1 MQKPEFSLIC
11 DDTFY
16 RIFSA
21 SIVAFFCIFIS
32 LDIGGSGELF
42 YTDSPLRSQRAKPSL
57 TIVFLFL
64 ALLYLR
70 SGSKEAAR
78 VEFDELKISFRRGLD
93 KYDLMLGCVD
103 LIEPSFGFVR
113 TFRVPF
119 LSYERFLKLQEI
131 LKFLLLFAYVVGVFL
146 TIKFGFAEAAIYAAA
161 GIFAPVSSWS
171 ARTKHTIA
179 IGQEIGVTS
188 LQIVQAATAFTNKGK
203 TLKLS
208 LLSEILD
215 SAGKPVYRHK
225 PKSLEQVISAQTA
238 KTVLGSLKA

>member
-21 SIVAFFCIFIS
+21 SILAFFCIFIS

-57 TIVFLFL
+57 TIIFMFL

-131 LKFLLLFAYVVGVFL
+131 LKFLLLFAYVAGVFL

-161 GIFAPVSSWS
+161 GIFAILIASKLVV
-171 ARTKHTIA
+171 ARRLDGRAGLRLRDCLLLRGRDDT
-179 IGQEIGVTS
+179 G
-188 LQIVQAATAFTNKGK
+188 AAVFFCIRPSRAEREALRIYF
-203 TLKLS
+203 LKNFS
-208 LLSEILD
+208 YDI
-215 SAGKPVYRHK
+215 
-225 PKSLEQVISAQTA
+225 
-238 KTVLGSLKA
+238 KA

>member
-21 SIVAFFCIFIS
+21 SILAFFCIFIS

-42 YTDSPLRSQRAKPSL
+42 YTDSPLRSQQAKPSL
-57 TIVFLFL
+57 TIVFMFL

-78 VEFDELKISFRRGLD
+78 VEFDGLKISFRRGLD

-119 LSYERFLKLQEI
+119 ISYERFLKLQEI
-131 LKFLLLFAYVVGVFL
+131 LKFLLLFAYVAGVFL

-161 GIFAPVSSWS
+161 GIFAILIASKLVV
-171 ARTKHTIA
+171 ARRLDGRAGLRLRDCLLLRGKDDT
-179 IGQEIGVTS
+179 G
-188 LQIVQAATAFTNKGK
+188 AAVFFCIRPSRAEREALRIYF
-203 TLKLS
+203 LKNFS
-208 LLSEILD
+208 YDI
-215 SAGKPVYRHK
+215 
-225 PKSLEQVISAQTA
+225 
-238 KTVLGSLKA
+238 KA

>member
-21 SIVAFFCIFIS
+21 SILAFFCIFIS

-42 YTDSPLRSQRAKPSL
+42 YTDSPLRSQQAKPSL

-119 LSYERFLKLQEI
+119 ISYERFLKLQEI
-131 LKFLLLFAYVVGVFL
+131 LKFLLLFVYAAGVFL

-161 GIFAPVSSWS
+161 GIFAILIASKLVV
-171 ARTKHTIA
+171 ARRLDGRAGLRLRDCLLLRGRDDT
-179 IGQEIGVTS
+179 G
-188 LQIVQAATAFTNKGK
+188 AAVFFCIRPSRAEREALRIYF
-203 TLKLS
+203 LKNFS
-208 LLSEILD
+208 YDI
-215 SAGKPVYRHK
+215 
-225 PKSLEQVISAQTA
+225 
-238 KTVLGSLKA
+238 KA

>member
-1 MQKPEFSLIC
+1 MQKPKFSLIC

-21 SIVAFFCIFIS
+21 SILAFFCIFIS

-103 LIEPSFGFVR
+103 LIEPSLGFVR
-113 TFRVPF
+113 TFRVP
-119 LSYERFLKLQEI
+119 LISYERFLKLQEI
-131 LKFLLLFAYVVGVFL
+131 LKFLLLFAYVAGVFL

-161 GIFAPVSSWS
+161 GIFAILIASKLVV
-171 ARTKHTIA
+171 ARRLDGRAGLRLRDCLLLRGKDDT
-179 IGQEIGVTS
+179 G
-188 LQIVQAATAFTNKGK
+188 AAVFFCIRPSRAEREALRIYF
-203 TLKLS
+203 LKNFS
-208 LLSEILD
+208 YDI
-215 SAGKPVYRHK
+215 
-225 PKSLEQVISAQTA
+225 
-238 KTVLGSLKA
+238 KA

>member
-21 SIVAFFCIFIS
+21 SILAFFCIFIS

-42 YTDSPLRSQRAKPSL
+42 YTDSPLRSQQAKPSL
-57 TIVFLFL
+57 TIVFMFL

-131 LKFLLLFAYVVGVFL
+131 LKFLLLFAYAAGVFL
-146 TIKFGFAEAAIYAAA
+146 TIKFGFVEAAIYAAA
-161 GIFAPVSSWS
+161 GIFAILIASKLVV
-171 ARTKHTIA
+171 ARRLDGRAGLRLRDCLLLRGRDDT
-179 IGQEIGVTS
+179 G
-188 LQIVQAATAFTNKGK
+188 AAVFFCIRPSRAEREALRIYF
-203 TLKLS
+203 LKNFS
-208 LLSEILD
+208 YDI
-215 SAGKPVYRHK
+215 
-225 PKSLEQVISAQTA
+225 
-238 KTVLGSLKA
+238 KA

>member
-21 SIVAFFCIFIS
+21 SILAFFCIFIS

-42 YTDSPLRSQRAKPSL
+42 YTDSLLRSQRAKPSL
-57 TIVFLFL
+57 TIVFMFL

-103 LIEPSFGFVR
+103 LIEPSLGFVR

-119 LSYERFLKLQEI
+119 ISYERFLKLQEI
-131 LKFLLLFAYVVGVFL
+131 LKFLLLFAYVAGVFL

-161 GIFAPVSSWS
+161 GIFAILIASKLVV
-171 ARTKHTIA
+171 ARRLDGRAGLRLRDCLLLRGRDNT
-179 IGQEIGVTS
+179 G
-188 LQIVQAATAFTNKGK
+188 AAVFFCIRPSRAEREALRIYF
-203 TLKLS
+203 LKNFS
-208 LLSEILD
+208 YDI
-215 SAGKPVYRHK
+215 
-225 PKSLEQVISAQTA
+225 
-238 KTVLGSLKA
+238 KA

>member
-21 SIVAFFCIFIS
+21 SILAFFCIFIS

-57 TIVFLFL
+57 TIVFVFL

-131 LKFLLLFAYVVGVFL
+131 LKFLLLFAYAAGVFL

-161 GIFAPVSSWS
+161 GIFAILIASKLVV
-171 ARTKHTIA
+171 ARRLDGRAGLRLRDCLLLRGRDDT
-179 IGQEIGVTS
+179 G
-188 LQIVQAATAFTNKGK
+188 AAVFFCIRPSRAEREALRIYF
-203 TLKLS
+203 LKNFS
-208 LLSEILD
+208 YDI
-215 SAGKPVYRHK
+215 
-225 PKSLEQVISAQTA
+225 
-238 KTVLGSLKA
+238 KA

>member
-1 MQKPEFSLIC
+1 MQKPEFSLTE

-16 RIFSA
+16 KIFSA
-21 SIVAFFCIFIS
+21 SILAFFCIFIS

-42 YTDSPLRSQRAKPSL
+42 YTDSPLRSQQAKPSL

-93 KYDLMLGCVD
+93 KYDLILGCVD

-119 LSYERFLKLQEI
+119 ISYERFLKLQEI
-131 LKFLLLFAYVVGVFL
+131 LKFLLLFAYVAGVFL

-161 GIFAPVSSWS
+161 GIFAILIASKLVV
-171 ARTKHTIA
+171 ARRLDGRAGLRLRDCLLLRGKDDT
-179 IGQEIGVTS
+179 G
-188 LQIVQAATAFTNKGK
+188 AAVFFCIRPSRAEREALRIYF
-203 TLKLS
+203 LKNFS
-208 LLSEILD
+208 YDI
-215 SAGKPVYRHK
+215 
-225 PKSLEQVISAQTA
+225 
-238 KTVLGSLKA
+238 KA

>member
-16 RIFSA
+16 KIFSA
-21 SIVAFFCIFIS
+21 SILAFFCIFIS

-57 TIVFLFL
+57 TIVFVFL

-103 LIEPSFGFVR
+103 LIEPSLGFVR

-131 LKFLLLFAYVVGVFL
+131 LKFLLLFAYVAGVFL

-161 GIFAPVSSWS
+161 GIFAILIASKLLV
-171 ARTKHTIA
+171 ARRLDGRAGLRLRDCLLLRGRDDT
-179 IGQEIGVTS
+179 G
-188 LQIVQAATAFTNKGK
+188 AAVFFCIRPSCAEREALRIYF
-203 TLKLS
+203 LKNFS
-208 LLSEILD
+208 YDI
-215 SAGKPVYRHK
+215 
-225 PKSLEQVISAQTA
+225 
-238 KTVLGSLKA
+238 KA

>member
-16 RIFSA
+16 KIFSA
-21 SIVAFFCIFIS
+21 SILAFFCIFIS

-42 YTDSPLRSQRAKPSL
+42 YTDSPLRSQQAKPSL
-57 TIVFLFL
+57 TIVFMFL

-131 LKFLLLFAYVVGVFL
+131 LKFLLLFAYVAGVFL

-161 GIFAPVSSWS
+161 GIFAILIASKLVV
-171 ARTKHTIA
+171 ARRLDGRAGLRLRDCLLLRGKDDT
-179 IGQEIGVTS
+179 G
-188 LQIVQAATAFTNKGK
+188 AAVFFCIRPSRAEREALRIYF
-203 TLKLS
+203 LKNFS
-208 LLSEILD
+208 YDI
-215 SAGKPVYRHK
+215 
-225 PKSLEQVISAQTA
+225 
-238 KTVLGSLKA
+238 KA

>member
-1 MQKPEFSLIC
+1 MQKPEFSLVC

-16 RIFSA
+16 KIFSVA
-21 SIVAFFCIFIS
+21 ILAFFCIFIS

-57 TIVFLFL
+57 TIVFVFL

-103 LIEPSFGFVR
+103 LIEPSLGFVR

-119 LSYERFLKLQEI
+119 ISYERFLKLQEI

-161 GIFAPVSSWS
+161 GIFAILIASKLVV
-171 ARTKHTIA
+171 ARRLDGRAGLRLRDCLLLRGRDDTGAVVFFCIRPSRA
-179 IGQEIGVTS
+179 EREALRIY
-188 LQIVQAATAFTNKGK
+188 F
-203 TLKLS
+203 LKNFS
-208 LLSEILD
+208 YDI
-215 SAGKPVYRHK
+215 KV
-225 PKSLEQVISAQTA
+225 
-238 KTVLGSLKA
+238 

>member
-21 SIVAFFCIFIS
+21 SILAFFCIFIS

-57 TIVFLFL
+57 TIVFMFL

-93 KYDLMLGCVD
+93 KYNLMLGCVD

-131 LKFLLLFAYVVGVFL
+131 LKFLLLFAYVAGVFL

-161 GIFAPVSSWS
+161 GIFAILIASKLVV
-171 ARTKHTIA
+171 ARRLDGRAGLRLRDCLLLRGRDDT
-179 IGQEIGVTS
+179 G
-188 LQIVQAATAFTNKGK
+188 AAVFFCIRPSRAEREALRIYF
-203 TLKLS
+203 LKNFS
-208 LLSEILD
+208 YDI
-215 SAGKPVYRHK
+215 
-225 PKSLEQVISAQTA
+225 
-238 KTVLGSLKA
+238 KA

>member
-21 SIVAFFCIFIS
+21 SILAFFCIFIS

-57 TIVFLFL
+57 TIVFMFL

-103 LIEPSFGFVR
+103 LIEPSLGFVR

-131 LKFLLLFAYVVGVFL
+131 LKFLLLFAYVAGVFL

-161 GIFAPVSSWS
+161 GIFAILIASKLVV
-171 ARTKHTIA
+171 ARRLDGRAGLRLRDCLLLRGKDDT
-179 IGQEIGVTS
+179 G
-188 LQIVQAATAFTNKGK
+188 ATVFFCIRPSRTEREALRIYF
-203 TLKLS
+203 LKNFS
-208 LLSEILD
+208 YDI
-215 SAGKPVYRHK
+215 
-225 PKSLEQVISAQTA
+225 
-238 KTVLGSLKA
+238 KA

>member
-16 RIFSA
+16 KIFSA
-21 SIVAFFCIFIS
+21 SILAFFCIFIS

-131 LKFLLLFAYVVGVFL
+131 LKFLLLFAYVAGVFL
-146 TIKFGFAEAAIYAAA
+146 TIKFGFVEVAIYAAA
-161 GIFAPVSSWS
+161 GIFAILIASKLVV
-171 ARTKHTIA
+171 ARRLDGRAGLRLRDCLLLRGRDDT
-179 IGQEIGVTS
+179 G
-188 LQIVQAATAFTNKGK
+188 AAVFFCIRPSRAEREALRIYF
-203 TLKLS
+203 LKNFS
-208 LLSEILD
+208 YDI
-215 SAGKPVYRHK
+215 
-225 PKSLEQVISAQTA
+225 
-238 KTVLGSLKA
+238 KA

>member
-21 SIVAFFCIFIS
+21 SILAFFCIFIS

-42 YTDSPLRSQRAKPSL
+42 YTDSPLRSQQAKPSL
-57 TIVFLFL
+57 TIVFMFL

-119 LSYERFLKLQEI
+119 ISYERFLKLQEI
-131 LKFLLLFAYVVGVFL
+131 LKFLLLFAYVAGVFL

-161 GIFAPVSSWS
+161 GIFAILIASKLVV
-171 ARTKHTIA
+171 ARRLDGRAGLRLRDCLLLRGKDDT
-179 IGQEIGVTS
+179 G
-188 LQIVQAATAFTNKGK
+188 AAVFFCIRPSRAEREALRIYF
-203 TLKLS
+203 LKNFS
-208 LLSEILD
+208 YDI
-215 SAGKPVYRHK
+215 
-225 PKSLEQVISAQTA
+225 
-238 KTVLGSLKA
+238 KA

>member
-16 RIFSA
+16 KIFSA
-21 SIVAFFCIFIS
+21 SILAFFCIFIS

-57 TIVFLFL
+57 TIVFMFL

-119 LSYERFLKLQEI
+119 ISYERFLKLQEI
-131 LKFLLLFAYVVGVFL
+131 LKFLLLFAYVAGVFL
-146 TIKFGFAEAAIYAAA
+146 TIKFGFAEAAIYAAT
-161 GIFAPVSSWS
+161 GIFAILIASKLVV
-171 ARTKHTIA
+171 ARRLDGRAGLRLRDCLLLRGRDDT
-179 IGQEIGVTS
+179 G
-188 LQIVQAATAFTNKGK
+188 AAVFFCIRPSRAEREALRIYF
-203 TLKLS
+203 LKNFS
-208 LLSEILD
+208 YDI
-215 SAGKPVYRHK
+215 
-225 PKSLEQVISAQTA
+225 
-238 KTVLGSLKA
+238 KA

>member
-21 SIVAFFCIFIS
+21 SILAFFCIFIS

-42 YTDSPLRSQRAKPSL
+42 YTDSPLRSQQAKPSL

-70 SGSKEAAR
+70 SGSKEAAC

-119 LSYERFLKLQEI
+119 ISYERFLKLQEI
-131 LKFLLLFAYVVGVFL
+131 LKFLLLFVYAAGVFL

-161 GIFAPVSSWS
+161 GIFAILIASKLVV
-171 ARTKHTIA
+171 ARRLDGRAGLRLRDCLLLRGRDDT
-179 IGQEIGVTS
+179 G
-188 LQIVQAATAFTNKGK
+188 AAVFFCIRPSRAEREALRIYF
-203 TLKLS
+203 LKNFS
-208 LLSEILD
+208 YDI
-215 SAGKPVYRHK
+215 
-225 PKSLEQVISAQTA
+225 
-238 KTVLGSLKA
+238 KA

>member
-16 RIFSA
+16 RIFSVA
-21 SIVAFFCIFIS
+21 ILAFFCIFIS

-42 YTDSPLRSQRAKPSL
+42 YTDSPLRSQQAKPSL
-57 TIVFLFL
+57 TIVFMFL

-78 VEFDELKISFRRGLD
+78 VEFDGLKISFRRGLD

-113 TFRVPF
+113 TFRMPF
-119 LSYERFLKLQEI
+119 ISYERFLKLQEI
-131 LKFLLLFAYVVGVFL
+131 LKLLLLFAYVAGVFL

-161 GIFAPVSSWS
+161 GIFAILIASKLVV
-171 ARTKHTIA
+171 ARRLDGRAGLRLRDCLLLRGKDDT
-179 IGQEIGVTS
+179 G
-188 LQIVQAATAFTNKGK
+188 AAVFFCIRPSRAEREALRIYF
-203 TLKLS
+203 LKNFS
-208 LLSEILD
+208 YDI
-215 SAGKPVYRHK
+215 
-225 PKSLEQVISAQTA
+225 
-238 KTVLGSLKA
+238 KA

>member
-1 MQKPEFSLIC
+1 MQKPEFSLVC

-16 RIFSA
+16 KIFSVA
-21 SIVAFFCIFIS
+21 ILAFFCIFIS

-57 TIVFLFL
+57 TIVFMFL

-119 LSYERFLKLQEI
+119 ISYERFLKLQEI
-131 LKFLLLFAYVVGVFL
+131 LKFLLLFAYVAGVLL
-146 TIKFGFAEAAIYAAA
+146 TIKFGFAEAAIYAAV
-161 GIFAPVSSWS
+161 GIFAILIASKLVV
-171 ARTKHTIA
+171 ARRLDGRAGLRLRDCLLLRGRDDT
-179 IGQEIGVTS
+179 G
-188 LQIVQAATAFTNKGK
+188 AAVFFCIRPSRAEREALRIYF
-203 TLKLS
+203 LKNFS
-208 LLSEILD
+208 YDI
-215 SAGKPVYRHK
+215 
-225 PKSLEQVISAQTA
+225 
-238 KTVLGSLKA
+238 KA

>member
-21 SIVAFFCIFIS
+21 SILAFFCIFIS

-42 YTDSPLRSQRAKPSL
+42 YTDSPLRSQQAKPSL
-57 TIVFLFL
+57 TIVFMFL

-78 VEFDELKISFRRGLD
+78 VEFDGLKISFRRGLD

-119 LSYERFLKLQEI
+119 ISYERFLKLQEI
-131 LKFLLLFAYVVGVFL
+131 LKFLLLFAYAAGVFL

-161 GIFAPVSSWS
+161 GIFAILIASKLVV
-171 ARTKHTIA
+171 ARRLDGRAGLRLRDCLLLRGRDDT
-179 IGQEIGVTS
+179 G
-188 LQIVQAATAFTNKGK
+188 AAVFFCIRPSRAEREALRIYF
-203 TLKLS
+203 LKNFS
-208 LLSEILD
+208 YDI
-215 SAGKPVYRHK
+215 
-225 PKSLEQVISAQTA
+225 
-238 KTVLGSLKA
+238 KA

>member
-21 SIVAFFCIFIS
+21 SILAFFCIFIS

-42 YTDSPLRSQRAKPSL
+42 YTDSPLRSQQAKPSL
-57 TIVFLFL
+57 TIVFMFL

-103 LIEPSFGFVR
+103 LIEPSLGFVR

-119 LSYERFLKLQEI
+119 ISYERFLKLQEI
-131 LKFLLLFAYVVGVFL
+131 LKFLLLFAYVAGVFL

-161 GIFAPVSSWS
+161 GIFAILIASKLVV
-171 ARTKHTIA
+171 ARRLDGRAGLRLRDCLLLRGKDDT
-179 IGQEIGVTS
+179 G
-188 LQIVQAATAFTNKGK
+188 AAVFFCIRPSRAEREALRIYF
-203 TLKLS
+203 LKNFS
-208 LLSEILD
+208 YDI
-215 SAGKPVYRHK
+215 
-225 PKSLEQVISAQTA
+225 
-238 KTVLGSLKA
+238 KA

>member
-21 SIVAFFCIFIS
+21 SILAFFCIFIS

-42 YTDSPLRSQRAKPSL
+42 YTDSPLRSQQAKPSL
-57 TIVFLFL
+57 TIVFMFL

-78 VEFDELKISFRRGLD
+78 VEFDGLKISFRRGLD

-103 LIEPSFGFVR
+103 LIEPSLGFVR
-113 TFRVPF
+113 TFRVP
-119 LSYERFLKLQEI
+119 LISYERFLKLQEI
-131 LKFLLLFAYVVGVFL
+131 LKFLLLFAYVAGVFL

-161 GIFAPVSSWS
+161 GIFAILIASKLVV
-171 ARTKHTIA
+171 ARRLDGRAGLRLRDCLLLRGKDDT
-179 IGQEIGVTS
+179 G
-188 LQIVQAATAFTNKGK
+188 AAVFFCIRPSRAEREALRIYF
-203 TLKLS
+203 LKNFS
-208 LLSEILD
+208 YDI
-215 SAGKPVYRHK
+215 
-225 PKSLEQVISAQTA
+225 
-238 KTVLGSLKA
+238 KA

>member
-21 SIVAFFCIFIS
+21 SILAFFCIFIS

-70 SGSKEAAR
+70 SGSKETAR

-119 LSYERFLKLQEI
+119 ISYERFLKLQEI
-131 LKFLLLFAYVVGVFL
+131 LKFLLLFAYAAGVFL

-161 GIFAPVSSWS
+161 GIFAILIASKLVV
-171 ARTKHTIA
+171 ARRLDGRAGLRLRDCLLLRGRDDT
-179 IGQEIGVTS
+179 G
-188 LQIVQAATAFTNKGK
+188 AAVFFCIRPSRAEREALRIYF
-203 TLKLS
+203 LKNFS
-208 LLSEILD
+208 YDI
-215 SAGKPVYRHK
+215 
-225 PKSLEQVISAQTA
+225 
-238 KTVLGSLKA
+238 KA

>member
-21 SIVAFFCIFIS
+21 SILAFFCIFIS

-42 YTDSPLRSQRAKPSL
+42 YTDSPLRSQQAKPSL
-57 TIVFLFL
+57 TIVFMFL

-119 LSYERFLKLQEI
+119 ISYERFLKLQEI
-131 LKFLLLFAYVVGVFL
+131 LKFLLLFAYAAGVFL

-161 GIFAPVSSWS
+161 GIFAILIASKLVI
-171 ARTKHTIA
+171 ARRLDGRAGLRLRDCLLLRGRDDT
-179 IGQEIGVTS
+179 G
-188 LQIVQAATAFTNKGK
+188 AAVFFCIRPSRAEREALRIYF
-203 TLKLS
+203 LKNFS
-208 LLSEILD
+208 YDI
-215 SAGKPVYRHK
+215 
-225 PKSLEQVISAQTA
+225 
-238 KTVLGSLKA
+238 KA

>member
-21 SIVAFFCIFIS
+21 SILAFFCIFIS

-42 YTDSPLRSQRAKPSL
+42 YTDSPLRSQQAKPSL
-57 TIVFLFL
+57 TIIFMFL

-78 VEFDELKISFRRGLD
+78 VEFDGLKISFRRGLD

-131 LKFLLLFAYVVGVFL
+131 LKFLLLFAYVAGVFL

-161 GIFAPVSSWS
+161 GIFAILIASKLVV
-171 ARTKHTIA
+171 ARRLDGRAGLRLRDCLLLRGKDDT
-179 IGQEIGVTS
+179 G
-188 LQIVQAATAFTNKGK
+188 AAVFFCIRPSRAEREALRIYFLKNFSYDIK
-203 TLKLS
+203 T
-208 LLSEILD
+208 
-215 SAGKPVYRHK
+215 
-225 PKSLEQVISAQTA
+225 
-238 KTVLGSLKA
+238 

>member
-21 SIVAFFCIFIS
+21 SILAFFCIFIS

-57 TIVFLFL
+57 TIVFMFL

-70 SGSKEAAR
+70 SGSKEAAC
-78 VEFDELKISFRRGLD
+78 VEFDGLKISFRRGLD
-93 KYDLMLGCVD
+93 KYDLMLECVD

-131 LKFLLLFAYVVGVFL
+131 LKFLLLFAYVAGVFL

-161 GIFAPVSSWS
+161 GIFAILIASKLVV
-171 ARTKHTIA
+171 ARRLDGRAGLRLRDCLLLRGRDDT
-179 IGQEIGVTS
+179 G
-188 LQIVQAATAFTNKGK
+188 AAVFFCIRPSRAEREALRIYF
-203 TLKLS
+203 LKNFS
-208 LLSEILD
+208 YDI
-215 SAGKPVYRHK
+215 
-225 PKSLEQVISAQTA
+225 
-238 KTVLGSLKA
+238 KA

>member
-16 RIFSA
+16 KIFSA
-21 SIVAFFCIFIS
+21 SILAFFCIFIS

-57 TIVFLFL
+57 TIVFVFL

-131 LKFLLLFAYVVGVFL
+131 LKFLLLFAYVTGVFL

-161 GIFAPVSSWS
+161 GIFAILIASKLVV
-171 ARTKHTIA
+171 ARRLDGRAGLRLRDCLLLRGRDDT
-179 IGQEIGVTS
+179 G
-188 LQIVQAATAFTNKGK
+188 AAVFFCIRPSRAEREALRIYF
-203 TLKLS
+203 LKNFS
-208 LLSEILD
+208 YDI
-215 SAGKPVYRHK
+215 
-225 PKSLEQVISAQTA
+225 
-238 KTVLGSLKA
+238 KA

>member
-21 SIVAFFCIFIS
+21 SILAFFCIFIS

-57 TIVFLFL
+57 TIVFMFL

-78 VEFDELKISFRRGLD
+78 VEFDGLKISFRRGLD

-103 LIEPSFGFVR
+103 LIEPSLGFVR

-131 LKFLLLFAYVVGVFL
+131 LKFLLLFAYVAGVFL

-161 GIFAPVSSWS
+161 GIFAILIASKLVV
-171 ARTKHTIA
+171 ARRLDGRAGLRLRDCLLLRGKDDT
-179 IGQEIGVTS
+179 G
-188 LQIVQAATAFTNKGK
+188 AAVFFCIRPSRAEREALRIYF
-203 TLKLS
+203 LKNFS
-208 LLSEILD
+208 YDI
-215 SAGKPVYRHK
+215 
-225 PKSLEQVISAQTA
+225 
-238 KTVLGSLKA
+238 KA

>member
-21 SIVAFFCIFIS
+21 SILAFFCIFIS

-42 YTDSPLRSQRAKPSL
+42 YTDSLLRSQRAKPSL
-57 TIVFLFL
+57 TIVFMFL

-131 LKFLLLFAYVVGVFL
+131 LKFLLLFAYVAGVFL

-161 GIFAPVSSWS
+161 GIFAILIASKLVV
-171 ARTKHTIA
+171 ARRLDGRAGLRLRDCLLLRGRDDT
-179 IGQEIGVTS
+179 G
-188 LQIVQAATAFTNKGK
+188 AAVFFCIRPSRAEREALRIYF
-203 TLKLS
+203 LKNFS
-208 LLSEILD
+208 YDI
-215 SAGKPVYRHK
+215 
-225 PKSLEQVISAQTA
+225 
-238 KTVLGSLKA
+238 KA

>member
-21 SIVAFFCIFIS
+21 SILAFFCIFIS

-57 TIVFLFL
+57 TIVFMFL

-119 LSYERFLKLQEI
+119 ISYERFLKLQEI
-131 LKFLLLFAYVVGVFL
+131 LKFLLLFAYAAGVFL
-146 TIKFGFAEAAIYAAA
+146 TIKFGFVEAAIYAAA
-161 GIFAPVSSWS
+161 GIFAILIASKLVV
-171 ARTKHTIA
+171 ARRLDGRAGLRLRDCLLLRGRDDT
-179 IGQEIGVTS
+179 G
-188 LQIVQAATAFTNKGK
+188 AAVFFCIRPSRAEREALRIYF
-203 TLKLS
+203 LKNFS
-208 LLSEILD
+208 YDI
-215 SAGKPVYRHK
+215 
-225 PKSLEQVISAQTA
+225 
-238 KTVLGSLKA
+238 KA

>member
-21 SIVAFFCIFIS
+21 SILAFFCIFIS

-57 TIVFLFL
+57 TIVFMFL

-78 VEFDELKISFRRGLD
+78 VEFDGLKISFRRGLD

-103 LIEPSFGFVR
+103 LIEPSLGFVR
-113 TFRVPF
+113 TFRMPF
-119 LSYERFLKLQEI
+119 ISYERFLKLQEI
-131 LKFLLLFAYVVGVFL
+131 LKFLLLFAYVAGVFL

-161 GIFAPVSSWS
+161 GIFAILIASKLVV
-171 ARTKHTIA
+171 ARRLDGRAGLRLRDCLLLRGRDDT
-179 IGQEIGVTS
+179 G
-188 LQIVQAATAFTNKGK
+188 AAVFFCIRPSRAEREALRIYF
-203 TLKLS
+203 LKNFS
-208 LLSEILD
+208 YDI
-215 SAGKPVYRHK
+215 
-225 PKSLEQVISAQTA
+225 
-238 KTVLGSLKA
+238 KA

>member
-21 SIVAFFCIFIS
+21 SILAFFCIFIS

-70 SGSKEAAR
+70 SGGKEAAR

-131 LKFLLLFAYVVGVFL
+131 LKFLLLFAYAAGVFL
-146 TIKFGFAEAAIYAAA
+146 TIKFGFVEAAIYAAA
-161 GIFAPVSSWS
+161 GIFAILIASKLVV
-171 ARTKHTIA
+171 ARRLDGRAGLRLRDCLLLRGKDDT
-179 IGQEIGVTS
+179 G
-188 LQIVQAATAFTNKGK
+188 AAVFFCIRPSRAEREALRIYF
-203 TLKLS
+203 LKNFS
-208 LLSEILD
+208 YDI
-215 SAGKPVYRHK
+215 
-225 PKSLEQVISAQTA
+225 
-238 KTVLGSLKA
+238 KA

>member
-16 RIFSA
+16 KIFSA
-21 SIVAFFCIFIS
+21 FILAFFCIFIS

-42 YTDSPLRSQRAKPSL
+42 YADSPLRSQRAKPSL

-78 VEFDELKISFRRGLD
+78 VEFDGLKISFRRGLD

-103 LIEPSFGFVR
+103 LIEPSLGFVR

-131 LKFLLLFAYVVGVFL
+131 LKFLLLFAYGAGVFL

-161 GIFAPVSSWS
+161 GIFAILIASKLLV
-171 ARTKHTIA
+171 ARRLDGRVRLRLRDCLLLRGRDDT
-179 IGQEIGVTS
+179 G
-188 LQIVQAATAFTNKGK
+188 AAVFFCIRPSRAEREALRIYF
-203 TLKLS
+203 LKNFS
-208 LLSEILD
+208 YDI
-215 SAGKPVYRHK
+215 
-225 PKSLEQVISAQTA
+225 
-238 KTVLGSLKA
+238 KA

>member
-16 RIFSA
+16 KIFSA
-21 SIVAFFCIFIS
+21 SILAFFCIFIS

-42 YTDSPLRSQRAKPSL
+42 YTDSPLRSQQAKPSL

-131 LKFLLLFAYVVGVFL
+131 LKFLLLFAYVAGVFL

-161 GIFAPVSSWS
+161 GIFAILIASKLVV
-171 ARTKHTIA
+171 ARRLDGRAGLRLRDCLLLRGRDDT
-179 IGQEIGVTS
+179 G
-188 LQIVQAATAFTNKGK
+188 AAVFFCIRPSRAEREALRIYF
-203 TLKLS
+203 LKNFS
-208 LLSEILD
+208 YDI
-215 SAGKPVYRHK
+215 
-225 PKSLEQVISAQTA
+225 
-238 KTVLGSLKA
+238 KA

>member
-21 SIVAFFCIFIS
+21 SIFAFFCIFIS

-42 YTDSPLRSQRAKPSL
+42 YTDSPLRSQQAKPSL
-57 TIVFLFL
+57 TIVFMFL

-131 LKFLLLFAYVVGVFL
+131 LKFLLLFAYVAGVFL

-161 GIFAPVSSWS
+161 GIFAILIASKLVV
-171 ARTKHTIA
+171 ARRLDGRAGLRLRDCLLLRGRDDT
-179 IGQEIGVTS
+179 G
-188 LQIVQAATAFTNKGK
+188 AAVFFCIRPSRAEREALRIYF
-203 TLKLS
+203 LKNFS
-208 LLSEILD
+208 YDI
-215 SAGKPVYRHK
+215 
-225 PKSLEQVISAQTA
+225 
-238 KTVLGSLKA
+238 KA

>member
-16 RIFSA
+16 KIFSA
-21 SIVAFFCIFIS
+21 SILAFFCIFIS

-42 YTDSPLRSQRAKPSL
+42 YTDSPLRSQQAKPSL
-57 TIVFLFL
+57 TIVFVFL

-119 LSYERFLKLQEI
+119 ISYERFLKLQEI
-131 LKFLLLFAYVVGVFL
+131 LKFLLLFADVAGVFL

-161 GIFAPVSSWS
+161 GIFAILIASKLVV
-171 ARTKHTIA
+171 ARRLDGRAGLRLRDCLLLRGRDDT
-179 IGQEIGVTS
+179 G
-188 LQIVQAATAFTNKGK
+188 AAVFFCIRPSRAEREALRIYF
-203 TLKLS
+203 LKNFS
-208 LLSEILD
+208 YDI
-215 SAGKPVYRHK
+215 
-225 PKSLEQVISAQTA
+225 
-238 KTVLGSLKA
+238 KA

>member
-16 RIFSA
+16 RIFSVA
-21 SIVAFFCIFIS
+21 ILAFFCIFIS

-57 TIVFLFL
+57 TIVFMFL

-103 LIEPSFGFVR
+103 LIEPSLGFVR

-131 LKFLLLFAYVVGVFL
+131 LKFLLLFAYAAGVFL

-161 GIFAPVSSWS
+161 GIFAILIASKLVV
-171 ARTKHTIA
+171 ARRLDGRAGRRLRDCLLLRGRDDT
-179 IGQEIGVTS
+179 G
-188 LQIVQAATAFTNKGK
+188 AAVFFCIRPSRAEREALRIYF
-203 TLKLS
+203 LKNFS
-208 LLSEILD
+208 YDI
-215 SAGKPVYRHK
+215 
-225 PKSLEQVISAQTA
+225 
-238 KTVLGSLKA
+238 KA

>member
-21 SIVAFFCIFIS
+21 SILAFFCIFIS

-70 SGSKEAAR
+70 SGSKEVAR

-119 LSYERFLKLQEI
+119 ISYERFLKLQEI
-131 LKFLLLFAYVVGVFL
+131 LKFLLLFAYVAGVFL

-161 GIFAPVSSWS
+161 GIFAILIASKLVV
-171 ARTKHTIA
+171 ARRLDGRAGLRLCDCLLLRGRDDT
-179 IGQEIGVTS
+179 G
-188 LQIVQAATAFTNKGK
+188 AAVFFCIRPSCAEREALRIYF
-203 TLKLS
+203 LKNFS
-208 LLSEILD
+208 YDI
-215 SAGKPVYRHK
+215 
-225 PKSLEQVISAQTA
+225 
-238 KTVLGSLKA
+238 KA